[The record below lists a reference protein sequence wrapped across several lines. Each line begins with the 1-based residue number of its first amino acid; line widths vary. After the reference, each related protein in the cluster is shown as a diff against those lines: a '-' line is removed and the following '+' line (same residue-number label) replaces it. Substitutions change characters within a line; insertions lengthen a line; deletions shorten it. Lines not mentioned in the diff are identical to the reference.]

1 MDEFMNRLTSTLALL
16 VLLQVSPAM
25 ADPAAVVIGAA
36 SVAADV
42 CADSERCYRAEFSEL
57 QHIEFSRIPANLVK
71 IEDGAVTFSVMK
83 SASFLMQG
91 FDRVMPVKQVDMSW
105 RSEGVPAVQ
114 DAGKEKQKAGDD
126 AVVKLG
132 LLLKADQERFNPFL
146 PAWMKQ
152 VRDKLSY
159 PSEMM
164 IYLVADSR
172 HDAGLRWSNP
182 YNERATM
189 VSMTDEPSG
198 DGWYRS
204 KVAFDEP
211 VEVVAVWLMSDG
223 DNTGSSFV
231 TTVREIV
238 LR

>member
-1 MDEFMNRLTSTLALL
+1 MNRLVLTLALL
-16 VLLQVSPAM
+16 MLQ
-25 ADPAAVVIGAA
+25 PAAAI
-36 SVAADV
+36 AADSTTRV
-42 CADSERCYRAEFSEL
+42 DSCAESDHCYRADFSEL
-57 QHIEFSRIPANLVK
+57 QHIEFGRIPANEVT
-71 IEDGAVTFSVMK
+71 ISDGMVTFNVME

-91 FDRVMPVKQVDMSW
+91 FDKVMPVKKVDMSW
-105 RSEGVPAVQ
+105 KSEGVPSLR
-114 DAGKEKQKAGDD
+114 DAEQEKQKAGDD

-132 LLLKADQERFNPFL
+132 LLLRAEKERFKPFL

-152 VRDKLSY
+152 VREGLSY

-172 HDAGLRWSNP
+172 HAAGQRWLNP
-182 YNERATM
+182 YNERITM
-189 VSMTDEPSG
+189 VSMLDAQAG

-204 KVAFDEP
+204 SIEFDEP
-211 VEVVAVWLMSDG
+211 VEVVAIWLMADG